1 MLLAEVVEA
10 SARVAATPARSAK
23 IAALAD
29 LLRRLDPDEVEPA
42 VGFLV
47 GEPRQG
53 RIGVGWATLA
63 GRMAAR
69 RQSGSPATAHPA
81 DGSVAGRRTASPTAQ
96 GSGDGSSRVTG
107 TIRPENTEPAAPN
120 AGAAEKGITIGELDR
135 LLSELEGTVGPGSVG
150 ARAAVLDGLLG
161 RATQGEVDF
170 IADLLTGGLRQGAL
184 EGVMAEAVAKAAGVP
199 AAAVRRA
206 CMLAG
211 DLGHAA
217 AVALTEGRAGL
228 DAVGLEVLRP
238 IGPMLASTA
247 PDVADAIAGLGLS
260 SVEWKLD
267 GIRLQVHKKGDVVRI
282 FTRNLNDITD
292 RMPEVVAAIQGLP
305 AEQVVLDGEA
315 LTMTDEGRPQPFQEI
330 MSQVGRRQPGTPGVA
345 HPSDG
350 RVAPHFFDCLHLD
363 GEDLLDRPLLERLA
377 ALERVAGPW
386 RIPGEVT
393 DDAEAAA
400 TVLRA
405 ALAAGHE
412 GVVVK
417 GAQSPYEA
425 GRRGKSWR
433 KVKVAL
439 TFDLV
444 VLGAEWGH
452 GRRKGWLSN
461 LHLGARD
468 PRTGEFV
475 MVGKTFK
482 GLTDATLAWQTERF
496 LELETHREG
505 ITVFVRPEVVA
516 EIALDGVQTSTRY
529 PGGVA
534 LRFARLKT
542 YRSDKTPAEAD
553 TIDSIRG
560 MLSSSTTAAPEDPE

>member
-1 MLLAEVVEA
+1 MSGMLLAEVVEV
-10 SARVAATPARSAK
+10 SARVAATPARTAK

-29 LLRRLDPDEVEPA
+29 LLRRLAPDEVEPA

-53 RIGVGWATLA
+53 RIGVGWATVA
-63 GRMAAR
+63 KAAAR
-69 RQSGSPATAHPA
+69 RASSPGQRQADSGHGLDPE
-81 DGSVAGRRTASPTAQ
+81 
-96 GSGDGSSRVTG
+96 TG
-107 TIRPENTEPAAPN
+107 TIRAQNGETPRA
-120 AGAAEKGITIGELDR
+120 GITIRELDR
-135 LLSELEGTVGPGSVG
+135 VLTELAGTIGAGSVG
-150 ARAAVLDGLLG
+150 ARAQLIDSLLA
-161 RATQGEVDF
+161 RATPAEIDF

-184 EGVMAEAVAKAAGVP
+184 EGVMAEAVAKAAEVP

-217 AVALTEGRAGL
+217 VVALTEGRTGL
-228 DAVGLEVLRP
+228 EAVGLEVLRP

-247 PDVADAIAGLGLS
+247 ANVADAIAGLGLS

-267 GIRLQVHKKGDVVRI
+267 GVRLQVHKRGDDVRI

-292 RMPEVVAAIQGLP
+292 RMPEVVEVIRGIP
-305 AEQVVLDGEA
+305 VDQVVLDGEG
-315 LTMTDEGRPQPFQEI
+315 LTLTEDLRPRPFQDV
-330 MSQVGRRQPGTPGVA
+330 MSRVGRRTGQPTAQIGA
-345 HPSDG
+345 
-350 RVAPHFFDCLHLD
+350 HFFDCLHLD

-393 DDAEAAA
+393 DDPAAA
-400 TVLRA
+400 EEVLRA
-405 ALAAGHE
+405 SLAAGHE

-417 GAQSPYEA
+417 GATSPYEA

-433 KVKVAL
+433 KVKVAR

-468 PRTGEFV
+468 LRTGEFV

-505 ITVFVRPEVVA
+505 ITVYVRPEMVA

-553 TIDSIRG
+553 TIDSIRD
-560 MLSSSTTAAPEDPE
+560 LLL

>member
-23 IAALAD
+23 IAALAEI
-29 LLRRLDPDEVEPA
+29 LRRLGPDEVEPA

-63 GRMAAR
+63 QRVAASA
-69 RQSGSPATAHPA
+69 SGQTEDGAGQPISVGEIDRALSVLAGTTGA
-81 DGSVAGRRTASPTAQ
+81 GSVS
-96 GSGDGSSRVTG
+96 
-107 TIRPENTEPAAPN
+107 
-120 AGAAEKGITIGELDR
+120 
-135 LLSELEGTVGPGSVG
+135 
-150 ARAAVLDGLLG
+150 ARAALIDSLLG
-161 RATQGEVDF
+161 RASRAEIDF

-184 EGVMAEAVAKAAGVP
+184 EGVMAEAVAKAAEVP

-217 AVALTEGRAGL
+217 AVALAEGRPGL

-238 IGPMLASTA
+238 VQPMLASTA
-247 PDVADAIAGLGLS
+247 PDVAEAIAGVGLA

-267 GIRLQVHKKGDVVRI
+267 GIRLQVHKAGDAVRI

-292 RMPEVVAAIQGLP
+292 RMPEVVAVIRGLP

-315 LTMTDEGRPQPFQEI
+315 LTLTDEARPQPFQDV
-330 MSQVGRRQPGTPGVA
+330 MSRVGRRTGEPAAV
-345 HPSDG
+345 
-350 RVAPHFFDCLHLD
+350 VAPHFFDCLHLD

-386 RIPGEVT
+386 RIPGQVT
-393 DDAEAAA
+393 DDPAAGEA
-400 TVLRA
+400 VLRA

-417 GAQSPYEA
+417 GAQSTYEA

-433 KVKVAL
+433 KVKVAR

-482 GLTDATLAWQTERF
+482 GMTQKTLEWQTARF

-505 ITVFVRPEVVA
+505 ITVFVRPAVVA

-542 YRSDKTPAEAD
+542 YRSDKDPAEAD
-553 TIDSIRG
+553 TIDSIRAL
-560 MLSSSTTAAPEDPE
+560 LSSSTTTAEEEK

>member
-10 SARVAATPARSAK
+10 SARVAATPARTAK

-29 LLRRLDPDEVEPA
+29 LLRRLAPDEIEPA
-42 VGFLV
+42 VGYLV

-53 RIGVGWATLA
+53 RIGVGWATVA
-63 GRMAAR
+63 KSIAAR
-69 RQSGSPATAHPA
+69 RG
-81 DGSVAGRRTASPTAQ
+81 
-96 GSGDGSSRVTG
+96 
-107 TIRPENTEPAAPN
+107 
-120 AGAAEKGITIGELDR
+120 GAADAREGAPITVAELDR
-135 LLSELEGTVGPGSVG
+135 VLTDLAGTIGAKSVG
-150 ARAAVLDGLLG
+150 ARAQLIDSLLA
-161 RATQGEVDF
+161 RATSAEMDF

-184 EGVMAEAVAKAAGVP
+184 EGVMAEAVAKAAEVP

-211 DLGHAA
+211 DLGHTAA
-217 AVALTEGRAGL
+217 IALTDGREGL
-228 DAVGLEVLRP
+228 EAVGLEVLRP

-247 PDVADAIAGLGLS
+247 PDAAAAIKDLGLA

-267 GIRLQVHKKGDVVRI
+267 GIRLQVHKQGDDVRI

-292 RMPEVVAAIQGLP
+292 RMPEVVAVIRSLP
-305 AEQVVLDGEA
+305 AEQVVLDGEG
-315 LTMTDEGRPQPFQEI
+315 LTLTEDLRPQPFQDV
-330 MSQVGRRQPGTPGVA
+330 MSRVGRRSADPTASVGA
-345 HPSDG
+345 
-350 RVAPHFFDCLHLD
+350 HFFDCLHLD

-377 ALERVAGPW
+377 ALERVAGPL
-386 RIPGEVT
+386 RIPGQVT
-393 DDAEAAA
+393 DDPAAA
-400 TVLRA
+400 EEVLRA
-405 ALAAGHE
+405 SLAAGHE

-417 GAQSPYEA
+417 GASSPYEA

-433 KVKVAL
+433 KVKVAR

-482 GLTDATLAWQTERF
+482 GMTQKTLEWQTRRF

-516 EIALDGVQTSTRY
+516 EIALDGVQVSTRY
-529 PGGVA
+529 PGGVT
-534 LRFARLKT
+534 LRFARLKR
-542 YRSDKTPAEAD
+542 YREDKSPGEAD
-553 TIDSIRG
+553 TIESLGVLCPGG
-560 MLSSSTTAAPEDPE
+560 MGPKIGRRFP

>member
-63 GRMAAR
+63 NRLAAR
-69 RQSGSPATAHPA
+69 SDGGPSDDEA
-81 DGSVAGRRTASPTAQ
+81 DGGLTV
-96 GSGDGSSRVTG
+96 
-107 TIRPENTEPAAPN
+107 
-120 AGAAEKGITIGELDR
+120 GELDR
-135 LLSELEGTVGPGSVG
+135 GLSDLAGTTGAGSVAERG
-150 ARAAVLDGLLG
+150 RLIDSLLARAS
-161 RATQGEVDF
+161 QGEIDF
-170 IADLLTGGLRQGAL
+170 IRDLLTGGLRQGAL
-184 EGVMAEAVAKAAGVP
+184 EGVMAEAVAKAAEVP
-199 AAAVRRA
+199 AAVLRRA

-217 AVALTEGRAGL
+217 AVALTEGRPGLEAIGL
-228 DAVGLEVLRP
+228 DVLRP
-238 IGPMLASTA
+238 VQPMLASTA
-247 PDVADAIAGLGLS
+247 ADVASAVADIGLA

-267 GIRLQVHKKGDVVRI
+267 GIRLQVHKRGDDVRI

-292 RMPEVVAAIQGLP
+292 RMPEVVAVIRSLP
-305 AEQVVLDGEA
+305 ADQAVLDGEA
-315 LTMTDEGRPQPFQEI
+315 LTMTEELRPQPFQDV
-330 MSQVGRRQPGTPGVA
+330 MSRVGRRGGEPTSTVGA
-345 HPSDG
+345 
-350 RVAPHFFDCLHLD
+350 HFFDCLHLD

-386 RIPGEVT
+386 RIPGQVT
-393 DDAEAAA
+393 DDPVAAEA
-400 TVLRA
+400 VLQA

-433 KVKVAL
+433 KVKVAR

-468 PRTGEFV
+468 PGSGEFV

-505 ITVFVRPEVVA
+505 ITVFIRPALVA

-542 YRSDKTPAEAD
+542 YRSDKDPAEAD
-553 TIDSIRG
+553 TIDSIRA
-560 MLSSSTTAAPEDPE
+560 MLGPPPP

>member
-1 MLLAEVVEA
+1 MAVAVDVDVEGGRVGDERGGGVAGQVDARFGGEGRLAGGEG
-10 SARVAATPARSAK
+10 RHQIDDHRAAG
-23 IAALAD
+23 ALGSLVD
-29 LLRRLDPDEVEPA
+29 VGLRRLLSHRGLDVVAALRAGDVEEEGADA
-42 VGFLV
+42 VLHAGAGDLV
-47 GEPRQG
+47 GAGECRLEAHRGGPGLTRAG
-53 RIGVGWATLA
+53 GVDCHLGVLV
-63 GRMAAR
+63 G
-69 RQSGSPATAHPA
+69 
-81 DGSVAGRRTASPTAQ
+81 
-96 GSGDGSSRVTG
+96 
-107 TIRPENTEPAAPN
+107 
-120 AGAAEKGITIGELDR
+120 AGAAAARGALIDIVL
-135 LLSELEGTVGPGSVG
+135 
-150 ARAAVLDGLLG
+150 ARAT
-161 RATQGEVDF
+161 RAEVDF

-184 EGVMAEAVAKAAGVP
+184 EGVMAEAVAKAAEVP

-211 DLGHAA
+211 DLGRTAA
-217 AVALTEGRAGL
+217 IALTDGRPGL

-238 IGPMLASTA
+238 VQPMLASTA
-247 PDVADAIAGLGLS
+247 ADVADAIAGLGLS

-267 GIRLQVHKKGDVVRI
+267 GVRLQVHKRGDVVRI

-292 RMPEVVAAIQGLP
+292 RMPEVVAIAARLP
-305 AEQVVLDGEA
+305 AAQVVLDGEA
-315 LTMTDEGRPQPFQEI
+315 LTMTDEARPQPFQDT
-330 MSQVGRRQPGTPGVA
+330 MSHVGR
-345 HPSDG
+345 G
-350 RVAPHFFDCLHLD
+350 RGEPTATVAPHFFDCLHLD

-393 DDAEAAA
+393 DDAAVAE
-400 TVLRA
+400 TVLHA
-405 ALAAGHE
+405 SLAAGHE

-417 GAQSPYEA
+417 GATSPYEA

-433 KVKVAL
+433 KVKVAR

-468 PRTGEFV
+468 PDTGGFV

-505 ITVFVRPEVVA
+505 ITVFIRPEIVA

-534 LRFARLKT
+534 LRFARLKR
-542 YRSDKTPAEAD
+542 YREDKSPAEAD
-553 TIDSIRG
+553 TIESIRV
-560 MLSSSTTAAPEDPE
+560 LLHRPDPEG

>member
-1 MLLAEVVEA
+1 MLLAEVVEV
-10 SARVAATPARSAK
+10 SARVAGTPARTAK
-23 IAALAD
+23 IAALAEF
-29 LLRRLDPDEVEPA
+29 LRRLGPDEVEPA

-63 GRMAAR
+63 KGISAR
-69 RQSGSPATAHPA
+69 R
-81 DGSVAGRRTASPTAQ
+81 
-96 GSGDGSSRVTG
+96 G
-107 TIRPENTEPAAPN
+107 TPAAEP
-120 AGAAEKGITIGELDR
+120 GAPAPSAPAAADRITIGELDR
-135 LLSELEGTVGPGSVG
+135 ALTELAATTGSGSVG
-150 ARAAVLDGLLG
+150 ARAALLDSLLA
-161 RATQGEVDF
+161 RADAAEIDF

-184 EGVMAEAVAKAAGVP
+184 EGVMAEAVAKAAEVP
-199 AAAVRRA
+199 AAVVRRA

-211 DLGHAA
+211 DLGHTAA
-217 AVALTEGRAGL
+217 IALTEGRAGL
-228 DAVGLEVLRP
+228 EAVGLEVLRP

-247 PDVADAIAGLGLS
+247 ADVDEAIAGLGLS

-267 GIRLQVHKKGDVVRI
+267 GIRLQVHKRGDEVRI

-292 RMPEVVAAIQGLP
+292 RMPEVVDVIRSLP
-305 AEQVVLDGEA
+305 AAQVVLDGEA
-315 LTMTDEGRPQPFQEI
+315 LTLTDDLRPQPFQDV
-330 MSQVGRRQPGTPGVA
+330 MSRVGRRTGEPTA
-345 HPSDG
+345 HVG
-350 RVAPHFFDCLHLD
+350 AHFFDCLHLD
-363 GEDLLDRPLLERLA
+363 GDDLLDKPLLERLA

-393 DDAEAAA
+393 DDPAAA
-400 TVLRA
+400 GEVLRA

-417 GAQSPYEA
+417 GASSPYEA

-433 KVKVAL
+433 KVKVAR

-468 PRTGEFV
+468 PETGEFV

-482 GLTDATLAWQTERF
+482 GLADRTLTWQTEAL
-496 LELETHREG
+496 LEREVARSG
-505 ITVFVRPEVVA
+505 IVVYVRPELVV
-516 EIALDGVQTSTRY
+516 EIALDGIQKSSRY
-529 PGGVA
+529 PGGIA
-534 LRFARLKT
+534 LRFARVKR
-542 YRSDKTPAEAD
+542 YRPDKDPADAD
-553 TIDSIRG
+553 TIGTLQALLPVAEHSPPSAGSPD
-560 MLSSSTTAAPEDPE
+560 DP

>member
-1 MLLAEVVEA
+1 MVVMLLTEVVEA

-29 LLRRLDPDEVEPA
+29 LLRRLAPDEVEPA

-63 GRMAAR
+63 KRVEAR
-69 RQSGSPATAHPA
+69 RNSEGSVPENGTDPPENGRPA
-81 DGSVAGRRTASPTAQ
+81 DGITVA
-96 GSGDGSSRVTG
+96 
-107 TIRPENTEPAAPN
+107 
-120 AGAAEKGITIGELDR
+120 ELDR
-135 LLSELEGTVGPGSVG
+135 ALTELAGTTGSGSVG
-150 ARAAVLDGLLG
+150 ARAALLDSLLA
-161 RATQGEVDF
+161 RATSTEIDF

-184 EGVMAEAVAKAAGVP
+184 EGVMAEAVAKAAEVP
-199 AAAVRRA
+199 AAVVRRA

-217 AVALTEGRAGL
+217 AIALSQGREGL
-228 DAVGLEVLRP
+228 EAVGLEVLRP

-247 PDVADAIAGLGLS
+247 PDVAAAITDLGLA

-267 GIRLQVHKKGDVVRI
+267 GVRLQVHKRGDEVRI

-292 RMPEVVAAIQGLP
+292 RMPEVVDVIRGLE
-305 AEQVVLDGEA
+305 ADQVVLDGEG
-315 LTMTDEGRPQPFQEI
+315 LTLTEDLRPQPFQDV
-330 MSQVGRRQPGTPGVA
+330 MSRVGRRTGEPTASVGA
-345 HPSDG
+345 
-350 RVAPHFFDCLHLD
+350 HFFDCLHLD

-393 DDAEAAA
+393 DHPAAA
-400 TVLRA
+400 AEVLRA
-405 ALAAGHE
+405 SLAAGHE

-417 GAQSPYEA
+417 AAESPYEA

-433 KVKVAL
+433 KVKVAR

-461 LHLGARD
+461 LHLGALD
-468 PRTGEFV
+468 PDTGEFV

-482 GLTDATLAWQTERF
+482 GLTDATLTWQTERF

-505 ITVFVRPEVVA
+505 ITVFVRPEQVV

-529 PGGVA
+529 PGGIA
-534 LRFARLKT
+534 LRFARVKT
-542 YRSDKTPAEAD
+542 YRSDKAPDEAD
-553 TIDSIRG
+553 TIDALRALLPDRLG
-560 MLSSSTTAAPEDPE
+560 

>member
-1 MLLAEVVEA
+1 MLLVEVVEV
-10 SARVAATPARSAK
+10 SARVAASPARSAK
-23 IAALAD
+23 IAALAE
-29 LLRRLDPDEVEPA
+29 LLRRLAPDEVEPA

-63 GRMAAR
+63 KRVAAR
-69 RQSGSPATAHPA
+69 RAAEPA
-81 DGSVAGRRTASPTAQ
+81 DGPGGGGV
-96 GSGDGSSRVTG
+96 
-107 TIRPENTEPAAPN
+107 
-120 AGAAEKGITIGELDR
+120 TIGELDR
-135 LLSELEGTVGPGSVG
+135 LLDELEGTTGSGSVG
-150 ARAAVLDGLLG
+150 ARAALLDGLLG
-161 RATQGEVDF
+161 RATPAEIDF

-184 EGVMAEAVAKAAGVP
+184 EGVMAEAVAKAAEVP

-206 CMLAG
+206 SMLAG
-211 DLGHAA
+211 DLGRTA
-217 AVALTEGRAGL
+217 AVALAEGRPGL
-228 DAVGLEVLRP
+228 DAIGLEVLRP
-238 IGPMLASTA
+238 VQPMLASTA
-247 PDVADAIAGLGLS
+247 ADVSEAIAGLGLS

-267 GIRLQVHKKGDVVRI
+267 GVRLQVHKAGDDVRLY
-282 FTRNLNDITD
+282 TRNLNDITD
-292 RMPEVVAAIQGLP
+292 RMPEVVTIVRGLP
-305 AEQVVLDGEA
+305 AETVVLDGEA
-315 LTMTDEGRPQPFQEI
+315 LTLTDQARPQPFQDT
-330 MSQVGRRQPGTPGVA
+330 MSRVGRRLASADTPNPGAEPTATVT
-345 HPSDG
+345 
-350 RVAPHFFDCLHLD
+350 PHFFDCLHLD
-363 GEDLLDRPLLERLA
+363 GEDLLDRPLLDRLA

-393 DDAEAAA
+393 GDPAVAGE
-400 TVLRA
+400 VLRA

-417 GAQSPYEA
+417 GAHSPYEA
-425 GRRGKSWR
+425 GRRGQSWR
-433 KVKVAL
+433 KVKVAR

-482 GLTDATLAWQTERF
+482 GLTDKTLAWQTERF

-505 ITVFVRPEVVA
+505 ITVFIRPVIVA

-534 LRFARLKT
+534 LRFARLKR
-542 YRSDKTPAEAD
+542 YRDDKSPADAD
-553 TIDSIRG
+553 TIDALRACLG
-560 MLSSSTTAAPEDPE
+560 VTEAR

>member
-1 MLLAEVVEA
+1 MLLAEIVDV
-10 SARVAATPARSAK
+10 SGRVKATPARTAK
-23 IAALAD
+23 IAALAG

-53 RIGVGWATLA
+53 RIGVGWAT
-63 GRMAAR
+63 
-69 RQSGSPATAHPA
+69 
-81 DGSVAGRRTASPTAQ
+81 VAGRLTAH
-96 GSGDGSSRVTG
+96 R
-107 TIRPENTEPAAPN
+107 
-120 AGAAEKGITIGELDR
+120 AGAAAPGPGGTPGEPI
-135 LLSELEGTVGPGSVG
+135 TVGEVDRALTEVAATTGSGSVG
-150 ARAAVLDGLLG
+150 ARAALLDSLLA
-161 RATQGEVDF
+161 RATAAEADF
-170 IADLLTGGLRQGAL
+170 VADLLTGGLRQGAL
-184 EGVMAEAVAKAAGVP
+184 EGVMAEAVARAADVP

-206 CMLAG
+206 SMLAG

-217 AVALTEGRAGL
+217 AVALTSGRAGL
-228 DAVGLEVLRP
+228 EAIGLEVLRP
-238 IGPMLASTA
+238 VQPMLASTA
-247 PDVADAIAGLGLS
+247 ADVDDALAGLGRA

-267 GIRLQVHKKGDVVRI
+267 GIRLQVHKRGGEVRI

-292 RMPEVVAAIQGLP
+292 RMPEVVDIVGRLP
-305 AEQVVLDGEA
+305 AGQVVLDGEA
-315 LTMTDEGRPQPFQEI
+315 LTMTDEARPQPFQDT
-330 MSQVGRRQPGTPGVA
+330 MSRVGRRTGEPAAT
-345 HPSDG
+345 
-350 RVAPHFFDCLHLD
+350 VAPHFFDCLHLD

-393 DDAEAAA
+393 GDPAAA
-400 TVLRA
+400 AEVLRA

-417 GAQSPYEA
+417 GAGSRYEA

-433 KVKVAL
+433 KVKVAR

-452 GRRKGWLSN
+452 GRRQGWLSN

-468 PRTGEFV
+468 PRTGGFV

-482 GLTDATLAWQTERF
+482 GMTQKTLEWQTQRF
-496 LELETHREG
+496 LELETRREG
-505 ITVFVRPEVVA
+505 ITVFVRPEVVV
-516 EIALDGVQTSTRY
+516 EIALDGVQVSTRY

-534 LRFARLKT
+534 LRFARVKR
-542 YRSDKTPAEAD
+542 YREDKSPAEAD
-553 TIDSIRG
+553 TIDSCQRP
-560 MLSSSTTAAPEDPE
+560 SSGPRWWPGEVPTSSGLFS

>member
-1 MLLAEVVEA
+1 MCDMLLAEVVEA
-10 SARVAATPARSAK
+10 SARVAAAPARSAK

-29 LLRRLDPDEVEPA
+29 LLRRLAPDEIEPA

-63 GRMAAR
+63 KRVAAR
-69 RQSGSPATAHPA
+69 RDSAPA
-81 DGSVAGRRTASPTAQ
+81 DPAG
-96 GSGDGSSRVTG
+96 G
-107 TIRPENTEPAAPN
+107 N
-120 AGAAEKGITIGELDR
+120 GITVAQLDH
-135 LLSELEGTVGPGSVG
+135 LLDELEGTTGSGSVG
-150 ARAAVLDGLLG
+150 ARAALLDGLLE
-161 RATQGEVDF
+161 RATPSEIDF

-184 EGVMAEAVAKAAGVP
+184 EGVMAEAVAKAAEVP
-199 AAAVRRA
+199 AAVVRRA

-217 AVALTEGRAGL
+217 AVALAEGRAGL
-228 DAVGLEVLRP
+228 EAVGLEVLRP
-238 IGPMLASTA
+238 VQPMLASTA
-247 PDVADAIAGLGLS
+247 ADVGEAIAGLGLS

-267 GIRLQVHKKGDVVRI
+267 GIRLQVHKRGGEVRI

-292 RMPEVVAAIQGLP
+292 RMPEVVAVIAGL
-305 AEQVVLDGEA
+305 AADTVVLDGEA
-315 LTMTDEGRPQPFQEI
+315 LTLTEDLRPRPFQDV
-330 MSQVGRRQPGTPGVA
+330 MSRVGRRTG
-345 HPSDG
+345 
-350 RVAPHFFDCLHLD
+350 APTADVGAHFFDCLHLD

-393 DDAEAAA
+393 DDPAAA
-400 TVLRA
+400 GEVLRA
-405 ALAAGHE
+405 SLAAGHE

-417 GAQSPYEA
+417 GATSPYEA

-433 KVKVAL
+433 KVKVAR

-468 PRTGEFV
+468 PDTGGFV

-482 GLTDATLAWQTERF
+482 GLTDATLTWQTERF
-496 LELETHREG
+496 LALETHREG
-505 ITVFVRPEVVA
+505 ITVFVRPVTVV

-529 PGGVA
+529 PGGIA
-534 LRFARLKT
+534 LRFARVKR
-542 YRSDKTPAEAD
+542 YRDDKPPAEAD
-553 TIDSIRG
+553 TIDSLRR
-560 MLSSSTTAAPEDPE
+560 MLDRPGAAGA

>member
-1 MLLAEVVEA
+1 MAGMLLAEVVEA
-10 SARVAATPARSAK
+10 SARVAATPARTAK
-23 IAALAD
+23 VAALAD
-29 LLRRLDPDEVEPA
+29 LLRRLAPDEFEPA

-63 GRMAAR
+63 KRVAAR
-69 RQSGSPATAHPA
+69 RDNSMGPEVPGEPITITDLDGVLDQLEGTIGS
-81 DGSVAGRRTASPTAQ
+81 GSVA
-96 GSGDGSSRVTG
+96 
-107 TIRPENTEPAAPN
+107 
-120 AGAAEKGITIGELDR
+120 
-135 LLSELEGTVGPGSVG
+135 
-150 ARAAVLDGLLG
+150 ARAGLLDSLLA
-161 RATQGEVDF
+161 RATSAEIDF

-184 EGVMAEAVAKAAGVP
+184 EGVMAEAVAKAADVP
-199 AAAVRRA
+199 AAVVRRA

-211 DLGHAA
+211 DLGHTAA
-217 AVALTEGRAGL
+217 IALAEGREGL
-228 DAVGLEVLRP
+228 EAVGLEVLRP

-247 PDVADAIAGLGLS
+247 PDVAAAIKDLGPA

-267 GIRLQVHKKGDVVRI
+267 GVRLQVHKQGDEVRI

-292 RMPEVVAAIQGLP
+292 RMPEVVAVIRGLP
-305 AEQVVLDGEA
+305 AEQVVLDGEG
-315 LTMTDEGRPQPFQEI
+315 LTLTEDLRPQPFQDV
-330 MSQVGRRQPGTPGVA
+330 MSRVGRRTGEPIASVGA
-345 HPSDG
+345 
-350 RVAPHFFDCLHLD
+350 HFFDCLHLD

-377 ALERVAGPW
+377 ALDRVAGPL
-386 RIPGEVT
+386 RIPGQVT
-393 DDAEAAA
+393 DDPAAA
-400 TVLRA
+400 EEVLRA
-405 ALAAGHE
+405 SLAAGHE

-417 GAQSPYEA
+417 AASSPYEA

-433 KVKVAL
+433 KVKVAR

-468 PRTGEFV
+468 PHTGEFV

-505 ITVFVRPEVVA
+505 ITVFVRPEQVV

-529 PGGVA
+529 PGGLA
-534 LRFARLKT
+534 LRFARVKR
-542 YRSDKTPAEAD
+542 YRDDKPPAEAD
-553 TIDSIRG
+553 TIDSLRSL
-560 MLSSSTTAAPEDPE
+560 LSRADAADEDWEP

>member
-1 MLLAEVVEA
+1 MFMLLAEVVEA
-10 SARVAATPARSAK
+10 SVRVAATPGRTAK
-23 IAALAD
+23 IAALAE
-29 LLRRLDPDEVEPA
+29 LLRRLAPDEVEPA

-63 GRMAAR
+63 KAVTAR
-69 RQSGSPATAHPA
+69 RSGPPE
-81 DGSVAGRRTASPTAQ
+81 GAS
-96 GSGDGSSRVTG
+96 G
-107 TIRPENTEPAAPN
+107 E
-120 AGAAEKGITIGELDR
+120 GITIGELDR
-135 LLSELEGTVGPGSVG
+135 ALTEVAGTTGAGSVG
-150 ARAAVLDGLLG
+150 ARAQLVDSLLA
-161 RATQGEVDF
+161 RATSAEIDF

-184 EGVMAEAVAKAAGVP
+184 EGVMAEAVAKAAEVP

-211 DLGHAA
+211 DLGHTAA
-217 AVALTEGRAGL
+217 IALSQGREGL
-228 DAVGLEVLRP
+228 EAVGLEVLRP
-238 IGPMLASTA
+238 VQPMLASTA
-247 PDVADAIAGLGLS
+247 PDVAAAIGDLGLA

-267 GIRLQVHKKGDVVRI
+267 GIRLQVHKHGDDVRI

-292 RMPEVVAAIQGLP
+292 RLPEVV
-305 AEQVVLDGEA
+305 QVIRSLQADQLVLDGEG
-315 LTMTDEGRPQPFQEI
+315 LTLTEDLRPQPFQDV
-330 MSQVGRRQPGTPGVA
+330 MSRVGRRTGEPTASVGA
-345 HPSDG
+345 
-350 RVAPHFFDCLHLD
+350 HFFDCLHLD

-393 DDAEAAA
+393 DEPSVAEE
-400 TVLRA
+400 VLRA
-405 ALAAGHE
+405 SLAAGHE

-417 GAQSPYEA
+417 GAAAPYEA

-433 KVKVAL
+433 KVKVAR

-482 GLTDATLAWQTERF
+482 GLTDATLTWQTERF

-505 ITVFVRPEVVA
+505 ITVFVRPEIVA

-553 TIDSIRG
+553 TIDSLRA
-560 MLSSSTTAAPEDPE
+560 LLDRQEDEVGSR